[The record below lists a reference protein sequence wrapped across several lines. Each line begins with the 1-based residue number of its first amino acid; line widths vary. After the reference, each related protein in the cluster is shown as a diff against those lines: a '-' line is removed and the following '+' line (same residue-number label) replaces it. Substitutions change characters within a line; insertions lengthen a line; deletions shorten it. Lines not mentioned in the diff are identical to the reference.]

1 MPDACQ
7 SNAIIV
13 IVPVPLPDISPSA
26 AIPLGTGTGQR
37 PLLLAAPE
45 NPYYRPVSFNSIP
58 LSEVCPFR
66 GSRPKCDLS
75 PFTSALSATP

>member
-7 SNAIIV
+7 SNAVIV

-26 AIPLGTGTGQR
+26 AIPLGTGNGQR

-45 NPYYRPVSFNSIP
+45 NPYYRPVSFNSVRVFAAGYI
-58 LSEVCPFR
+58 LWFQN
-66 GSRPKCDLS
+66 
-75 PFTSALSATP
+75 